1 MTSKN
6 PFEIRAEML
15 QLAKDYMDQQ
25 YHMNIQFYEN
35 MIAEGENVRGSIISQ
50 VKDAYKM
57 YTVEE
62 LMAKANEMYAFVSE
76 KK

>member
-1 MTSKN
+1 MSNKN

-35 MIAEGENVRGSIISQ
+35 MVAEGNKLREDIEEQ
-50 VKDAYKM
+50 LKEAYKM
-57 YTVEE
+57 YTTEE
-62 LMAKANEMYAFVSE
+62 LMEKAKEMYSFVSD